1 LLVFA
6 GNIHDSA
13 TNIRRVVRGQLALGN
28 RMKPESTLLPADWGV
43 PPVFRQRLGESA
55 GRQRIMEANGHLL
68 IVLHAPPGADEA
80 GRRGRFFWRDPQ
92 GTWKAAPRAE
102 QVSSLGDHLITYRAT
117 IETLEQAEEDA
128 QTASE
133 YFQLLDHLA
142 PLARAARNLHDV
154 VQQAR
159 DAIPVD
165 RRLIVARD
173 EAYEISR
180 RADLLYDDAKNG
192 MEFAMARQT
201 EALAESSHQMSAS
214 SHRLNVLVA
223 FFFPIATL
231 MTILSANLTHGLE
244 KLDQQHGPWVL
255 GACIVGGLVLG
266 MVITAIIAQPVHRPP
281 RKSSANRK
289 RK

>member
-1 LLVFA
+1 MRRRGLTKLAAA
-6 GNIHDSA
+6 GGFSGV
-13 TNIRRVVRGQLALGN
+13 IRRE
-28 RMKPESTLLPADWGV
+28 P
-43 PPVFRQRLGESA
+43 
-55 GRQRIMEANGHLL
+55 GRQH
-68 IVLHAPPGADEA
+68 
-80 GRRGRFFWRDPQ
+80 RGPSR
-92 GTWKAAPRAE
+92 
-102 QVSSLGDHLITYRAT
+102 YR
-117 IETLEQAEEDA
+117 EDA

-133 YFQLLDHLA
+133 YFELLDQLA
-142 PLARAARNLHDV
+142 PLSRSARNLHDV

-159 DAIPVD
+159 ETVPGD

-231 MTILSANLTHGLE
+231 MTVLSANLTHGLE
-244 KLDQQHGPWVL
+244 SWDQRYGPWVL
-255 GACIVGGLVLG
+255 VACIAAGLILGLV
-266 MVITAIIAQPVHRPP
+266 ITGIITQPVERPA
-281 RKSSANRK
+281 RKKYANVK